1 MHTMI
6 FFFFNFEQ
14 VGMWKWMN
22 QVSLNF
28 QMAMSSQCSSR
39 MVIVRVLENTAESD
53 SSPHHNKI
61 LLHIHRQELITYLM
75 ILSLTPYCS
84 SEFLPD
90 QVSYLYEDRKLS
102 N

>member
-1 MHTMI
+1 MD
-6 FFFFNFEQ
+6 
-14 VGMWKWMN
+14 

-28 QMAMSSQCSSR
+28 QMAMSNQCSSR
-39 MVIVRVLENTAESD
+39 MVMVRVLENTAEPD
-53 SSPHHNKI
+53 SSHHNEI